1 MNTAVKIKELIEF
14 YTNIRVKK
22 YRMFKR
28 NGIWVI
34 VLEVDLDDGEI
45 SDEFDSASPDLSDK
59 IDKLNFDLVDYISG
73 KLYFEENF

>member
-73 KLYFEENF
+73 KLYFEENV

>member
-73 KLYFEENF
+73 KLYFVENV